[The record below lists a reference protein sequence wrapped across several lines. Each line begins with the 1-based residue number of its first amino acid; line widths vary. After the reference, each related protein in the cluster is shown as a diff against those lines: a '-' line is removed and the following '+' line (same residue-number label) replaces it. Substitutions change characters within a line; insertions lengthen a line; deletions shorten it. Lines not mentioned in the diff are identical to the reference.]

1 MPTRGTSV
9 DVRTGSHGSQCAC
22 SSPRESHD
30 GLRTRVAG
38 LRLRD
43 VSVQE
48 LMESH
53 SVKNKPAARRST
65 QHSSPPGGLGKAFQ
79 GLAGD
84 SSLYAAYSKEID
96 DRLAQLFGSSRD
108 LMSPRDV
115 FVRMRGAFPAL
126 VREHLAAAGWE
137 KRLGHESSDTISHW
151 NEYPPELHPLDF
163 EWYFTPDCA
172 DYLADAVCGRG
183 KTTLCLGVPTVA
195 AAAIRK
201 GRNVVVLDRN
211 PLIVRRFPALL
222 RSSQLW
228 LLDIA
233 DCEQHL
239 ARADVVLFDAPWY
252 LEDTYSWLAVAMRA
266 AKAGGLIAFCLFP
279 RLVRPTASAEREAIL
294 EAAESAG
301 KVEVLEDAIAYETPI
316 FESEALYGAGITGFG
331 NWRRADLVLV
341 QRTTAVP
348 RRMSAVR
355 PSRPSSTWLTYL
367 LGRRVVKVRY
377 SPARTAVRG
386 GSVRPLPGSVDFVY
400 PSVSARDPR
409 RRSIDLWTSR
419 NRVAQ
424 VGNLESVM
432 GILQLLENGG
442 CLGTA
447 IRSVYRA
454 SSASGRREIEHA
466 FRRLLG

>member
-1 MPTRGTSV
+1 V
-9 DVRTGSHGSQCAC
+9 KNNAAAHGS
-22 SSPRESHD
+22 
-30 GLRTRVAG
+30 TRYV
-38 LRLRD
+38 L
-43 VSVQE
+43 
-48 LMESH
+48 
-53 SVKNKPAARRST
+53 
-65 QHSSPPGGLGKAFQ
+65 PPGGLGTAFQ

-84 SSLYAAYSKEID
+84 SRLDAAYSKELD
-96 DRLAQLFGSSRD
+96 DRLAQLFGGSRD
-108 LMSPRDV
+108 LVSPQDV

-126 VREHLAAAGWE
+126 VWEHLAAAGWE
-137 KRLGHESSDTISHW
+137 NRLDHESSDTVSYW

-183 KTTLCLGVPTVA
+183 QTTICLGVPTVA
-195 AAAIRK
+195 VAAVRK
-201 GRNVVVLDRN
+201 GRNVVLVDRN

-252 LEDTYSWLAVAMRA
+252 VEDTYSWLAVAMRA
-266 AKAGGLIAFCLFP
+266 ARPGGLIAFCLFP
-279 RLVRPTASAEREAIL
+279 PLVRPTASAERESIL
-294 EAAESAG
+294 EAAASAG

-316 FESEALYGAGITGFG
+316 FESEALHWAGITGFG

-341 QRTTAVP
+341 QRTTAMP
-348 RRMSAVR
+348 RRISAVR

-367 LGRRVVKVRY
+367 IGPRVVKVRY

-400 PSVSARDPR
+400 SSVSARDPR
-409 RRSIDLWTSR
+409 RPSIDLWTSR

-424 VGNLESVM
+424 VGDLGSVM
-432 GILQLLENGG
+432 SILQLLESGG

-447 IRSVYRA
+447 IRSVCR
-454 SSASGRREIEHA
+454 SWSASGRREIEHA
-466 FRRLLG
+466 FRRLLD